1 MNVEALFDKFND
13 KRILVV
19 GDVMI
24 DAYLRG
30 DVTRVSPEAPV
41 PIVNLKKSEERLG
54 GAANVALNLLSLGAE
69 PILCAIVGDD
79 KGGGKFYQ
87 LLKARDLSSEG
98 MIKSGDRHTTI
109 KTRVIG
115 NNQHLLR
122 IDEEEEAVI
131 SADLEHQLISH
142 VSELIANGI
151 DAVIL
156 EDYNKGLLSPRVI
169 SEVIALANA
178 AGIPV
183 TVDPKKDNFF
193 AYKNV
198 TLFKPNLKE
207 LKEGLGVEFDIKE
220 GKSGFESA
228 VVQLESKLNNSITLV
243 TLSEHGVFVKKQEK
257 KDYIPAHI
265 RRISDVSGAGDTVIA
280 VATLCLVAELNP
292 SQVADISNLAGGIV
306 CEVSGVVPIDRDQL
320 KSEILNL
327 MKA

>member
-1 MNVEALFDKFND
+1 
-13 KRILVV
+13 
-19 GDVMI
+19 
-24 DAYLRG
+24 
-30 DVTRVSPEAPV
+30 
-41 PIVNLKKSEERLG
+41 
-54 GAANVALNLLSLGAE
+54 
-69 PILCAIVGDD
+69 
-79 KGGGKFYQ
+79 GKFYQ

-142 VSELIANGI
+142 VSELIANGV

-320 KSEILNL
+320 KTEILNL